1 MHHERTRVRI
11 ADSPRAAA
19 CPGHDAA
26 EPVTATVAE
35 AAPGFYL
42 LVRSTGFAVHMS
54 ASASHLRFVRELAD
68 ATLTAAGVD
77 AELAQD
83 VQLVAS
89 ELIGNSVRA
98 CGDFVPLVVEVDA
111 DPRGVTVK
119 VHDPDRLALPKRSE
133 MPSDCGAE
141 SGRGLPLV
149 DLLAPGWQVART
161 PTGKQISCHLP
172 HGRRPGA
179 A

>member
-1 MHHERTRVRI
+1 MHHDRTRVRI

-19 CPGHDAA
+19 RKGHDAA
-26 EPVTATVAE
+26 EPVTAMVAE

-54 ASASHLRFVRELAD
+54 ASASHLRFVRQLAD
-68 ATLTAAGVD
+68 ATLAAAGID
-77 AELAQD
+77 PELAHD

-111 DPRGVTVK
+111 DRRGVTVK
-119 VHDPDRLALPKRSE
+119 VHDPDRLALPKRSG

-149 DLLAPGWQVART
+149 DLLAPGWRVLRT

-172 HGRRPGA
+172 YARRA
-179 A
+179 APA